1 MIIMIS
7 LYSIDVAILE
17 FVNLS
22 YHTPF
27 TNLLAQLVSCM
38 GILYFGLAVALIL
51 YLLGGEKEKHV
62 AKRLFVILLV
72 TYVLVQIVKSCVMRP
87 RPYTVLSTLIV
98 VSLESD
104 FSFPSGHTALST
116 VWSYVLGKNYGHRRY
131 FMIIPILV
139 GISRL
144 YLGVHYPSDVIV
156 GFLFG
161 IFTVYLCE
169 YLFMN
174 KTIRKYL

>member
-1 MIIMIS
+1 MIS

-27 TNLLAQLVSCM
+27 TNMLAQLVSCM
-38 GILYFGLAVALIL
+38 GILYFGLAVAVIL
-51 YLLGGEKEKHV
+51 YLLGGKKEKHV

-72 TYVLVQIVKSCVMRP
+72 TYVLVQIVKICVMRP

-98 VSLESD
+98 VSLEPD
-104 FSFPSGHTALST
+104 FSFPSVHTALA
-116 VWSYVLGKNYGHRRY
+116 YVLGKNYGHRRY

-139 GISRL
+139 GLSRL
-144 YLGVHYPSDVIV
+144 YLGVHYPSDVIG

>member
-1 MIIMIS
+1 
-7 LYSIDVAILE
+7 
-17 FVNLS
+17 
-22 YHTPF
+22 
-27 TNLLAQLVSCM
+27 
-38 GILYFGLAVALIL
+38 
-51 YLLGGEKEKHV
+51 
-62 AKRLFVILLV
+62 
-72 TYVLVQIVKSCVMRP
+72 MRP

-98 VSLESD
+98 VSLEPD

-116 VWSYVLGKNYGHRRY
+116 AWAYVLGKNYGHRRY

-139 GISRL
+139 GLSRL
-144 YLGVHYPSDVIV
+144 YLGVHYPSDVIG